1 LWFLNKNFIFILALF
16 FAIFIGV
23 FYANNAEVSNKRQ
36 YFELEK
42 QKLTPKNNFDFSFNG
57 MRIESGGGGLG
68 KLNLSDLLSVKKTSV
83 LLDDN
88 VHISEKDF
96 NLYAKE
102 VEYNPFEKTGFAKGE
117 VLVEGRDF
125 FFSGKDARLERTST
139 GLILNLQN
147 IDGVALG
154 SPFTADK
161 ISYNISTKQLSSD
174 NSVIHIWKI
183 PIMWLPTISIE
194 LN

>member
-1 LWFLNKNFIFILALF
+1 MWFLNKNFIFILALF

-23 FYANNAEVSNKRQ
+23 FYANNAEVSNKRH

-42 QKLTPKNNFDFSFNG
+42 QKLTPKNNFDFSVNG

-161 ISYNISTKQLSSD
+161 ISYNISTKQLSSN